1 MSNVTVKLFANL
13 RELANTRELKV
24 EASTV
29 EEVLKKLIEKF
40 GAEFKK
46 ELFVDENK
54 IRDEYLLLVNG
65 KNFEFLDGLKTK
77 LKENDVI
84 AILPPVGGG

>member
-1 MSNVTVKLFANL
+1 MSTVTVKLFANL
-13 RELANTRELKV
+13 RELAGTRELKV
-24 EASTV
+24 EASTI

-40 GAEFKK
+40 GESFRK
-46 ELFVDENK
+46 ELFAEENK
-54 IRDEYLLLVNG
+54 IRDEYLLLLNG

-77 LKENDVI
+77 LKDNDVI

>member
-1 MSNVTVKLFANL
+1 MSTVTVKLFANL
-13 RELANTRELKV
+13 RELAGTRELKV
-24 EASTV
+24 EASTI

-40 GAEFKK
+40 GDPFKK
-46 ELFVDENK
+46 ELFVEENK
-54 IRDEYLLLVNG
+54 IRDEYLLLANG

-77 LKENDVI
+77 LKDNDVI

>member
-1 MSNVTVKLFANL
+1 MANVTVKLFANL
-13 RELANTRELKV
+13 RELARTRELEV

-29 EEVLKKLIEKF
+29 EEVLQKLIEKF
-40 GAEFKK
+40 GSSFEK
-46 ELFVDENK
+46 ELFVSENK

-65 KNFEFLDGLKTK
+65 KNYEFLDGGKTK
-77 LKENDVI
+77 LKDNDVI

>member
-1 MSNVTVKLFANL
+1 MSTVTVKLFANL
-13 RELANTRELKV
+13 RELAGTRELKV
-24 EASTV
+24 EASTI

-40 GAEFKK
+40 GESFRK
-46 ELFVDENK
+46 ELFVEGNK
-54 IRDEYLLLVNG
+54 IRDEYLLLLNG

-77 LKENDVI
+77 LKDNDVI